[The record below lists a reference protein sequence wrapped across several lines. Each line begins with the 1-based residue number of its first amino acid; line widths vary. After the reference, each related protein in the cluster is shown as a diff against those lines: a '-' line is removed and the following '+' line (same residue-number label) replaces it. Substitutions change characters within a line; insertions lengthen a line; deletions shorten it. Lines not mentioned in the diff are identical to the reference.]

1 MTQNFFIFS
10 GLEKLKTPICVR
22 GLASYLQMEHIDKER
37 RKKSDKAKDK
47 AGKPSQKHVR
57 QYEALME
64 IRAKEGSATKIVA
77 KPTKK

>member
-1 MTQNFFIFS
+1 MEIFFIFS
-10 GLEKLKTPICVR
+10 WLEKIEDVQFVKTYLV
-22 GLASYLQMEHIDKER
+22 SYLQMEFNER

-64 IRAKEGSATKIVA
+64 ARAKEGLTTKIVA
-77 KPTKK
+77 KPAKK

>member
-1 MTQNFFIFS
+1 MY
-10 GLEKLKTPICVR
+10 
-22 GLASYLQMEHIDKER
+22 LASYLQMEYTER

-64 IRAKEGSATKIVA
+64 IRAASGSSTKVVA
-77 KPTKK
+77 ESKKK

>member
-1 MTQNFFIFS
+1 
-10 GLEKLKTPICVR
+10 
-22 GLASYLQMEHIDKER
+22 MEYKER
-37 RKKSDKAKDK
+37 RTKSDKAKDK

-64 IRAKEGSATKIVA
+64 VRAKSGLTTKIVV

>member
-1 MTQNFFIFS
+1 
-10 GLEKLKTPICVR
+10 
-22 GLASYLQMEHIDKER
+22 MEYTDGNKER

-64 IRAKEGSATKIVA
+64 ARTREGSTTKIVA
-77 KPTKK
+77 KPAKK